1 VSIESEKL
9 VSVANFDMVA
19 LSMALDIARLAFS
32 PVVTS
37 SAERLAKQVDSFW
50 SGLSVGLM
58 EEDGVGLPGFNGI
71 GQFHKSITSEARLLV
86 APVVTDLPSSS
97 HSNGNMDR
105 VSMAGLAARRAAEL
119 ATLCRSIFAL
129 ELMVAAQAVDLR
141 KVTPL
146 GQTTK
151 KLYDLVRK
159 AVPYAGP
166 GDRPPHVGPLLD
178 MLDRERSQIDAL
190 VN

>member
-1 VSIESEKL
+1 
-9 VSVANFDMVA
+9 
-19 LSMALDIARLAFS
+19 
-32 PVVTS
+32 
-37 SAERLAKQVDSFW
+37 
-50 SGLSVGLM
+50 M

-129 ELMVAAQAVDLR
+129 ELLVAAQAVDLR

-146 GQTTK
+146 GQ
-151 KLYDLVRK
+151 DHQE
-159 AVPYAGP
+159 AV
-166 GDRPPHVGPLLD
+166 
-178 MLDRERSQIDAL
+178 
-190 VN
+190 